1 MIHIRIPL
9 YLILPNTESSFSLIQ
24 GCPIS
29 YIPYI
34 CHFFTSI
41 VDIGNC
47 LSGLH
52 VRGCLHDTVTTF
64 APTFAQVHSISLSW
78 LYSCLHD
85 TTTKCH
91 AGASHPGVSLPG
103 YCTWARNSLRY
114 KISQRYH
121 VNTKR
126 PPVSVWNRS
135 AGELDRPVAN
145 TQCLRFWIAR
155 VLYQHEVYLQITET
169 WNNPSSCKRDTK

>member
-9 YLILPNTESSFSLIQ
+9 YLILPNTESSCSLIQ

-91 AGASHPGVSLPG
+91 AGVSHPGVSLPG
-103 YCTWARNSLRY
+103 YCTWA
-114 KISQRYH
+114 KF
-121 VNTKR
+121 T
-126 PPVSVWNRS
+126 PVQNFATVSCKHETTTRFGVKSVCRWTGS
-135 AGELDRPVAN
+135 AGSEYAMSAILNR
-145 TQCLRFWIAR
+145 TCTLS
-155 VLYQHEVYLQITET
+155 T
-169 WNNPSSCKRDTK
+169 WSVPSNNRDMK